1 MYVHAYI
8 NISLRKKSMKV
19 YNNFILRHMS
29 HPDVG
34 EVEMATSSGMSG
46 ISGTLDMR
54 ASTLGSERETMDATS
69 LPLSVSSDTAFTSFY
84 GSQANLK
91 VASRSMPRMSS
102 NSYLNTNTGA
112 SNDTP

>member
-1 MYVHAYI
+1 
-8 NISLRKKSMKV
+8 
-19 YNNFILRHMS
+19 MS

-46 ISGTLDMR
+46 VSGTLDIR

-91 VASRSMPRMSS
+91 VASRSVPRVSS
-102 NSYLNTNTGA
+102 NSYLDTNAGA
-112 SNDTP
+112 IGSP

>member
-1 MYVHAYI
+1 MALTQSDI
-8 NISLRKKSMKV
+8 
-19 YNNFILRHMS
+19 ILRHMM

-34 EVEMATSSGMSG
+34 EVELATSSAM
-46 ISGTLDMR
+46 SGTLDMR

-91 VASRSMPRMSS
+91 SSRSTARIP
-102 NSYLNTNTGA
+102 
-112 SNDTP
+112 SNDACSTMRSSWSGGSAPAR

>member
-1 MYVHAYI
+1 
-8 NISLRKKSMKV
+8 
-19 YNNFILRHMS
+19 MS

-46 ISGTLDMR
+46 VSGTLDIR

-91 VASRSMPRMSS
+91 VASRSMPRVSS
-102 NSYLNTNTGA
+102 NSYFDTKNSSWCLSGTNLTRVQG
-112 SNDTP
+112 SGDLTDIRGKWNPRN